1 MYKSLV
7 SLAALTALAFASAA
21 GAQTPP
27 ASPTEL
33 CIHETHAGRFT
44 EAKTA
49 CDAAVAA
56 AAASPAKAL
65 QARAE
70 LAFAQRRYD
79 DALTD
84 LDVAIDADPRL
95 TSALLLRGKVHEG
108 KKSYQL
114 ALLDY
119 ETAIA
124 MAPDNIDY
132 LQAAASLS
140 QSLRELD
147 KGLGFADRILK
158 INAKSVPA
166 LMTKGHLLRL
176 KSDSK
181 GSFAAFDAAV
191 RAAPGDAQALH
202 WRGHLNQRLGN
213 MEAALADFT
222 AALAIAPR
230 SADILSDL
238 GDTNRELKRPAEALA
253 AYDRAVAAD
262 PTYARGLSSRGTQR
276 FQQGDPLGAR
286 VDFENHGKLQP
297 SDSLKDTLAIIDRSL
312 DQTYRK
318 PQMDAREL
326 LKAADPGGVA
336 CDSKLPGEW
345 DYHSAVMGEGIA
357 AGEASLRKTA
367 LTDYRACLN
376 DARSGGAAIV
386 TDIPQMR
393 VKLIDLAQAQPQY
406 TAQLQARC
414 AQLPEARETC
424 DNLIKRIGEDAAAL
438 KSDQKR
444 IEAAAL
450 SQAGDVS
457 VLEAAAPD
465 KVEAAI
471 VAERARFA
479 AKARSTYAEYID
491 LNRLTQQASLVNT
504 THFRSLYDACG
515 EIRLYA
521 PQDDD
526 DMDRLNGRLNDYQDC
541 LAQLSR
547 DSSNVGWKLYDA
559 HRVLDEA
566 VNYNAIFAA
575 LRCSVSASN
584 GCIDDAQWK
593 QVQTVATPA
602 VRDRALSLSQA
613 YGKVPDQTSAE
624 QTRIN
629 DAVDRLNAEI
639 KRHNTAVGIS
649 DALNTFANAFNA
661 ATAAQNNIY
670 YNTSTSAMGIK

>member
-1 MYKSLV
+1 MSKSLV
-7 SLAALTALAFASAA
+7 SLAALTVLAFASAT

-33 CIHETHAGRFT
+33 CLNETHAGRFA
-44 EAKTA
+44 EAKTV
-49 CDAAVAA
+49 CDAAVNAA
-56 AAASPAKAL
+56 AANPAQAL

-70 LAFAQRRYD
+70 LSFAQRKYD
-79 DALTD
+79 EALTD
-84 LDVAIDADPRL
+84 LDAAIDADPRQ
-95 TSALLLRGKVHEG
+95 TSAMLLRGKVHEA

-140 QSLRELD
+140 QGLRELD
-147 KGLGFADRILK
+147 KGLGFTDRILK
-158 INAKSVPA
+158 INARSVPA

-191 RAAPGDAQALH
+191 KAAPGDAQALH
-202 WRGHLNQRLGN
+202 WRGHVNQRLGN
-213 MEAALADFT
+213 MEGALADFT

-238 GDTNRELKRPAEALA
+238 GDTQRELKRPVEALA

-297 SDSLKDTLAIIDRSL
+297 SASLKDTLAIVDRSL

-318 PQMDAREL
+318 PQMDARDV

-336 CDSKLPGEW
+336 CDSRLPGEW
-345 DYHSAVMGEGIA
+345 DYRNAVMDEGIN
-357 AGEASLRKTA
+357 AGEASLRKRA
-367 LTDYRACLN
+367 LTDYRACLT

-393 VKLIDLAQAQPQY
+393 VRLIDLAQAQPQY

-424 DNLIKRIGEDAAAL
+424 DGLIKRIGDDALAL

-450 SQAGDVS
+450 SKAGDIS
-457 VLEAAAPD
+457 ALEAAAPD
-465 KVEAAI
+465 KVEAALM
-471 VAERARFA
+471 AERTKFA
-479 AKARSTYAEYID
+479 AAASRTYAEYLD
-491 LNRLTQQASLVNT
+491 LNRLTQQANLVGT
-504 THFRSLYDACG
+504 TNFRSIYNACG

-521 PQDDD
+521 PKGEDAT
-526 DMDRLNGRLNDYQDC
+526 DRLNGRLNDYRDC
-541 LAQLSR
+541 LVQLSR

-566 VNYNAIFAA
+566 VKYNATFAP
-575 LRCSVSASN
+575 LRCSVSTSS
-584 GCIDDAQWK
+584 GCIDDARWN
-593 QVQTVATPA
+593 QVQAVATPA

-613 YGKVPDQTSAE
+613 YGKLPDQTSAE

-629 DAVDRLNAEI
+629 DAVDRLNAET

-661 ATAAQNNIY
+661 ATAAQNNSY